1 MRCQSTEAAER
12 RLAANCFDNLF
23 CTATTTTTTT
33 GITAADA
40 VIAIDFIRVR
50 VIFSLLMPTD
60 TDMHARMT

>member
-1 MRCQSTEAAER
+1 MRCQSTEGAER

-23 CTATTTTTTT
+23 CTATATTT
-33 GITAADA
+33 GTTAAGA
-40 VIAIDFIRVR
+40 AIAIDFIRVR

>member
-23 CTATTTTTTT
+23 CTATTTAT
-33 GITAADA
+33 GTTAADA

>member
-1 MRCQSTEAAER
+1 MGK
-12 RLAANCFDNLF
+12 LYLLPF
-23 CTATTTTTTT
+23 TTTTTT
-33 GITAADA
+33 GTTAADA